1 MEAAVEASKTDATAP
16 KISPT
21 AVLTLKI
28 LTQVVT
34 IKQEAAKSD
43 TDQDEGF
50 GSVAETEQFVEG
62 DVAVDEQRNDP
73 VIKAKLEAAKEEFI
87 ENKYNQ

>member
-1 MEAAVEASKTDATAP
+1 MRQDRFQLIPQGHPVGLGPARNRVRINSNK
-16 KISPT
+16 
-21 AVLTLKI
+21 
-28 LTQVVT
+28 VVT
-34 IKQEAAKSD
+34 IKQEAAKSN

-73 VIKAKLEAAKEEFI
+73 IIKAKLEAAKEEFI